1 MKKLEKLKLD
11 NFEKISVD
19 KQKSMKGG
27 GEWVTGPDGS
37 TYWYVGE
44 AVVTGSYI
52 WGNGSFPFYYSNGNS
67 GNTSSGSNYGSGG
80 YPGGGGGGG
89 GTSGDSGG
97 GNTAGSGGNPSSWIQ
112 NSAYSFVPSYGIT
125 NGGLAYS
132 YNVQVN
138 SNLNTV
144 SGQLIVGA
152 AHTQINSNIT
162 GTATLLVNNQ
172 EISTVGLTASENG
185 VIIADGWNSIG
196 FAYFNVS
203 QYSGSYI
210 QVVIKTSQYVD
221 KGYGAGYS
229 WVVGETVIHIGQ

>member
-1 MKKLEKLKLD
+1 MSK
-11 NFEKISVD
+11 
-19 KQKSMKGG
+19 KSMKGG

-80 YPGGGGGGG
+80 YPQ
-89 GTSGDSGG
+89 
-97 GNTAGSGGNPSSWIQ
+97 AEVEEVAPQEIQEVVIQQEVEGNPSSWIQ

-221 KGYGAGYS
+221 KGYGAGTP
-229 WVVGETVIHIGQ
+229 GLLEKP